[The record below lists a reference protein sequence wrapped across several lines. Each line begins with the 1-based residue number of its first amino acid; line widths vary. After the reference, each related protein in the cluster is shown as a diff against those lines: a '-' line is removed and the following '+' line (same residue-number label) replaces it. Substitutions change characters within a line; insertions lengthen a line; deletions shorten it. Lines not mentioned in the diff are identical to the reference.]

1 MADPPDA
8 DRHTGRAPALS
19 PSTFEVRR
27 WLDRDEIRAIEYS
40 AYWND
45 EAVEQEKEG
54 FWTLEGDFARMET
67 CLTEKTT
74 VARELEDLLREVAP
88 VGAGAD
94 LAAGTLWAV
103 PQLVAHGAEIVYA
116 VEYSEHRLLKLGP
129 GVLAHYGVPP
139 ERVVLCLGSF
149 YDLRLEDAALD
160 FVLLAQALHHAD
172 RPEALLHEARRVL
185 KPGGTL
191 YVIGEHLVAG
201 PPQERSL
208 RRRLAESVPDSLQV
222 RLFGRSLRQPPTE
235 LPVDPVLGDHLYW
248 RRDYD
253 RMFASTGF
261 SLRSEHVY
269 PHTRAFLA
277 AATSV

>member
-1 MADPPDA
+1 MPTPPDQ
-8 DRHTGRAPALS
+8 
-19 PSTFEVRR
+19 STFEVRR
-27 WLDRDEIRAIEYS
+27 WLDTDEIRAIEYS

-45 EAVEQEKEG
+45 EAAEQSKEW
-54 FWTLEGDFARMET
+54 WTREGDFARMET
-67 CLTEKTT
+67 YLAEQTT
-74 VARELEDLLREVAP
+74 LERELEDLLREVP
-88 VGAGAD
+88 PLGAGAD

-103 PQLVAHGAEIVYA
+103 PRLVAHGAGIVYA

-149 YDLRLEDAALD
+149 YDLRLEDRSLD

-191 YVIGEHLVAG
+191 YVIGEHLVPE

-208 RRRLAESVPDSLQV
+208 RRRLAESLPASLQV
-222 RLFGRSLRQPPTE
+222 RLFGRSLRQPPPE

-248 RRDYD
+248 RGDYD
-253 RMFASTGF
+253 RMFAATGF
-261 SLRSEHVY
+261 SLRAERVY
-269 PHTRAFLA
+269 PQTRAFLA
-277 AATSV
+277 TAT